1 MTEGIVNE
9 ILEFTQAQLEAALIT
24 NIATTDPAR
33 AGVVKIGALQGDP
46 DPDVAR
52 ISVVIHHNDPE
63 NIDGPWRDFIEI
75 VEIGGV
81 VTWARRF
88 TVTIRCLLETT
99 KETLDEARPIAAI
112 VRDRTELALLKE
124 LFTGIQTDDEYV
136 SRGPM
141 ASSLKSDML
150 QGVANAGRA
159 SRSSEG
165 LPARSLWPSPSRP
178 AWEFPSESSTRRTGS
193 NGEKVRCTLR

>member
-9 ILEFTQAQLEAALIT
+9 ILEFTQVQLEAALIT
-24 NIATTDPAR
+24 NISDSDPAK
-33 AGVVKIGALQGDP
+33 AGVVKIGDLQGDP
-46 DPDVAR
+46 DPDIAR

-88 TVTIRCLLETT
+88 TVKIRCLLETT
-99 KETLDEARPIAAI
+99 KETVDEARPIAAI

-141 ASSLKSDML
+141 ATSLKSDML
-150 QGVANAGRA
+150 QGGGPPDSYDFHIKVY
-159 SRSSEG
+159 
-165 LPARSLWPSPSRP
+165 
-178 AWEFPSESSTRRTGS
+178 FDVYTTRTG
-193 NGEKVRCTLR
+193 VFT

>member
-9 ILEFTQAQLEAALIT
+9 ILEYTQAQLEAALIT
-24 NIATTDPAR
+24 NISASDKSR
-33 AGVVKIGALQGDP
+33 AGVVKIGALQGEP

-52 ISVVIHHNDPE
+52 ISIEVHHNDPE

-81 VTWARRF
+81 VTWVRRF
-88 TVTIRCLLETT
+88 TVKIRCLLEST

-112 VRDRTELALLKE
+112 VRDRAELALLKE
-124 LFTGIQTDDEYV
+124 LFTGVATDDEYV

-141 ASSLKSDML
+141 ATSLKSDML
-150 QGVANAGRA
+150 QGGGPPDSYDFHIKIYFDVY
-159 SRSSEG
+159 
-165 LPARSLWPSPSRP
+165 
-178 AWEFPSESSTRRTGS
+178 TTRTG
-193 NGEKVRCTLR
+193 VFT